1 MAERSTSD
9 EIFSRGVKPL
19 NALTLIASEM
29 EDSEEVMEQ
38 EVSRGRCYWWT
49 DVTFTS
55 RTVEQANKYSG
66 SVCNVRTSHLIL
78 FKNGLKTIC

>member
-29 EDSEEVMEQ
+29 EDSEGADGYGAGGIE
-38 EVSRGRCYWWT
+38 GT
-49 DVTFTS
+49 ALLAD
-55 RTVEQANKYSG
+55 
-66 SVCNVRTSHLIL
+66 
-78 FKNGLKTIC
+78 